1 MMSSKNCPIC
11 IEPFIEKAESCT
23 LQENVNASSNVAQ
36 IQSAKLILKYISTA
50 GEDTLTKKTSKGVHL
65 VFFFFKQTSVVY
77 IGGKVNYCSCNFL
90 MWLLK
95 YWRIVSRKPSAF
107 SEKVKKKLKELQFKL
122 DLVFLAKVLHFV
134 STQQYLQ
141 WSLKDFEVNSNFLIK
156 FAKLLFQMQKYLKN
170 YLNDKTLK
178 CQNISSRLK

>member
-1 MMSSKNCPIC
+1 MYSSRKRRRI
-11 IEPFIEKAESCT
+11 K
-23 LQENVNASSNVAQ
+23 QRSSNLVDKTDSEVH
-36 IQSAKLILKYISTA
+36 INCRRRCT
-50 GEDTLTKKTSKGVHL
+50 DKKDIKWCPFSL
-65 VFFFFKQTSVVY
+65 FFFFFKQTSVVY

-95 YWRIVSRKPSAF
+95 YWRIVSRKPGAF

-156 FAKLLFQMQKYLKN
+156 FAKLLF
-170 YLNDKTLK
+170 
-178 CQNISSRLK
+178 